1 MHQPL
6 SLLSFKALFSFKL
19 KGDFLSLEILY
30 TGDLKNGLNYTWG
43 FLVGKGSLREG
54 GKLYAG
60 RDRGKG
66 KRQVYKRMY
75 SWRLAFVIFF
85 TLRGIDPDGI
95 FYTQTVKYPSH
106 GLHKQSKKDNI

>member
-30 TGDLKNGLNYTWG
+30 TGDLKNGLNHTRG

-54 GKLYAG
+54 GEICMPGGTGEKENA
-60 RDRGKG
+60 KCT
-66 KRQVYKRMY
+66 KEC
-75 SWRLAFVIFF
+75 
-85 TLRGIDPDGI
+85 TLS
-95 FYTQTVKYPSH
+95 V
-106 GLHKQSKKDNI
+106 

>member
-30 TGDLKNGLNYTWG
+30 TGDLKNGLNHTWV
-43 FLVGKGSLREG
+43 FLVGKDSLREG

-60 RDRGKG
+60 RDRGEG
-66 KRQVYKRMY
+66 KRQVYKKMY